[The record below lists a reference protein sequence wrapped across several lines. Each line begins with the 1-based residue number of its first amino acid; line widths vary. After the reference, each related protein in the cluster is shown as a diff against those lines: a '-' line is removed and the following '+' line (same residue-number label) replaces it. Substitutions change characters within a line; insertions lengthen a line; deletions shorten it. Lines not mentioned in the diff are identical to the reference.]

1 LPALLGPITAIAKSL
16 LGFISTS
23 LSTTSSFFI
32 SSFLSIRYFLYVVM
46 EKFLYKS
53 LSLMTKK
60 LLIYRYVRNYIP
72 FYNCIVVKK
81 EVKID
86 GKGRILIPKELRDKL
101 DLHEGDVLKVYVR
114 GASIILKKSSKMKE
128 NPYRV
133 LSKMLSGV
141 TLDRIS
147 AEREAVKEVEKGT
160 S

>member
-1 LPALLGPITAIAKSL
+1 
-16 LGFISTS
+16 
-23 LSTTSSFFI
+23 
-32 SSFLSIRYFLYVVM
+32 M
-46 EKFLYKS
+46 
-53 LSLMTKK
+53 
-60 LLIYRYVRNYIP
+60 
-72 FYNCIVVKK
+72 VKK

-86 GKGRILIPKELRDKL
+86 SKGRILIPKELRDKL

-114 GASIILKKSSKMKE
+114 GASIILKKSSEMKE

-147 AEREAVKEVEKGT
+147 AEREAVKEVERGT